1 MISLP
6 QLASS
11 DAGSDADRGRQQRR
25 LLFLSVISSIH
36 SFNFVPLERAYIEFP
51 LISISNNISNSSFA
65 STFKR
70 DTNRSILPTD
80 IRKSL
85 GKTAKEIGLTPHF
98 KARRTRNSG
107 ASHWVSLSSAS
118 LFNGVLR
125 VLLLVVL
132 PPSTLVSLPVLRRFH
147 WTTEN

>member
-11 DAGSDADRGRQQRR
+11 DAGSDAGRGRRQRR

-65 STFKR
+65 STPR
-70 DTNRSILPTD
+70 SQEIRIDLSNQRTYENRS
-80 IRKSL
+80 
-85 GKTAKEIGLTPHF
+85 GKHF
-98 KARRTRNSG
+98 NATFRARRTRNSG
-107 ASHWVSLSSAS
+107 ASHWVFALKCAI
-118 LFNGVLR
+118 N
-125 VLLLVVL
+125 
-132 PPSTLVSLPVLRRFH
+132 
-147 WTTEN
+147 